1 MNKFIAITGHT
12 KRIGKAIYDSFSP
25 NIETIGVSKSN
36 GYDINTEEGR
46 KQIIARVAHC
56 DVFINNAHEDFGQV
70 KMLNELFTAWKMEDK
85 LIINIGVDTVPY
97 SNWQVVH
104 KQYPVEKVA
113 LHAQCELL
121 QNDELRKCKITNL
134 ALGYVDTEF
143 NKDYD
148 GPKLSYKNIID
159 TIKWIIKQPTE
170 IKQLVLSAK

>member
-1 MNKFIAITGHT
+1 MKNK
-12 KRIGKAIYDSFSP
+12 
-25 NIETIGVSKSN
+25 
-36 GYDINTEEGR
+36 R
-46 KQIIARVAHC
+46 KQIIVKVAHC
-56 DVFINNAHEDFGQV
+56 NVFINNAHEDFGQV
-70 KMLNELFTAWKMEDK
+70 KMLNELFTEWKMENK

-148 GPKLSYKNIID
+148 GPKLSYKKKTKLFFSEDCLSLESIRIIID
-159 TIKWIIKQPTE
+159 KINLIADNISFE
-170 IKQLVLSAK
+170 IYNDIDSLDIFNIQGDYFEYDLRK